1 MNSVVHFEVPTDNL
15 LRARNFYAQV
25 FGWKT
30 TDLPELGTVMLE
42 TTESEYGLPKRPG
55 AINGSM
61 TLRHDFSRQPVIVIA
76 VDSIDKTIALV
87 EVAGG
92 TVVQGRTAV
101 GDTSHYA
108 RVVDSE
114 GNVIGLWE

>member
-1 MNSVVHFEVPTDNL
+1 MNGVVHFEVPTDNL
-15 LRARNFYAQV
+15 LRAQKFYADV

-30 TDLPELGTVMLE
+30 TEIPELGAVMLE
-42 TTESEYGLPKRPG
+42 TTESEHGQPKRPG

-61 TLRHDFSRQPVIVIA
+61 TLRQEMARQPVIVIA
-76 VDSIDKTIALV
+76 VSSLDETIAAV
-87 EVAGG
+87 KAAGG
-92 TVVQGRTAV
+92 AV
-101 GDTSHYA
+101 LQAKVAMGSRAHYA

>member
-15 LRARNFYAQV
+15 LRAQNFYARV

-30 TDLPELGTVMLE
+30 TELPELGTVMLE
-42 TTESEYGLPKRPG
+42 TTESDYGLPRRPG

-61 TLRHDFSRQPVIVIA
+61 TLRQDFSRQPVIVIA
-76 VDSIDKTIALV
+76 VESIEATIALV
-87 EVAGG
+87 EQAGG
-92 TVVQGRTAV
+92 SVVQGRTAV
-101 GDTSHYA
+101 GEASHYA
-108 RVVDSE
+108 RVIDSE